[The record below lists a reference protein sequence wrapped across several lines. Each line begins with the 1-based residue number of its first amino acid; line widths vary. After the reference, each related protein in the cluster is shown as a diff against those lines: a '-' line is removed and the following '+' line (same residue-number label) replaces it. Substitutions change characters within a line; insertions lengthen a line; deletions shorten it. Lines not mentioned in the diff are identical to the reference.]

1 MATDPLVT
9 SIKTQQYFFDI
20 HSSERFQA
28 LCRIIDMY
36 TGASI
41 IVFCRTKKDVD
52 HISEKLTLLNYN
64 VSSYHGDLSPTAR
77 ERGLKKFTDKK
88 SNVLLLTDIPAQLD
102 GLPDIDLILFSII
115 PQDPDSYIQR
125 IIRLESA
132 IKIKEV
138 ATLIAPNEFKKIAFI
153 KRVTKTDI
161 NHKTFLLPDE
171 IIEIKKKALLDKI
184 QTFDIET
191 LDSDILSFAN
201 DLMASR
207 DPKDVLAYLLTHG
220 YYGAFSKASYQSF
233 SQSSSSNKKHAENLD
248 NSVNGERLF
257 IALGKADGIDDHML
271 IDFLYNETN
280 IEKDRFNEIKIFETF
295 SFFVVT
301 PDEAE
306 IILEIFR
313 RKKRGKRSIVERAK
327 GKDAVKKKS

>member
-1 MATDPLVT
+1 MASDPLVT
-9 SIKTQQYFFDI
+9 SIQTQQYFFDI

-28 LCRIIDMY
+28 LCRILDMY
-36 TGASI
+36 TGASVFI
-41 IVFCRTKKDVD
+41 FCRTKKDVD

-77 ERGLKKFTDKK
+77 ERGLKKFIDKT

-102 GLPDIDLILFSII
+102 GFPDIDLILFSII

-125 IIRLESA
+125 IIRLESV

-161 NHKTFLLPDE
+161 HHKDFLSPDE
-171 IIEIKKKALLDKI
+171 IIEIKKKALMANI
-184 QTFDIET
+184 QSFDCST
-191 LDSDILSFAN
+191 LDSDIVSFAN
-201 DLMASR
+201 DLSR
-207 DPKDVLAYLLTHG
+207 SMDPKDVLAYLLSHG
-220 YYGAFSKASYQSF
+220 YNGAFLKSSYRSF
-233 SQSSSSNKKHAENLD
+233 SQTTTTKKHAVAMSH
-248 NSVNGERLF
+248 SVNGDRLF
-257 IALGKADGIDDHML
+257 IALGKADGIDDSML
-271 IDFLYNETN
+271 IDFLHDETN
-280 IEKDRFNEIKIFETF
+280 IEKDRFGEIKIFETF
-295 SFFVVT
+295 SFFVVSAE
-301 PDEAE
+301 EAE

-327 GKDAVKKKS
+327 GKDAVKKKP